1 MKLQF
6 QFSGTNVSR
15 PANNQRR
22 HMVWAAFLGLVL
34 LLGLGCWQY
43 FSYLRTGSFLF
54 FKRPTVAPTLAST
67 AARVATPVPVT
78 TPTPAPAPTPEAS
91 TQMPPALKKAAE
103 DTIVSTWTRLA
114 ESVKGPATPAEAA
127 STPAVRTAPVAEPV
141 AVQAIPQNISIAT
154 APAKPRTFKPK
165 PPETTEQRLQRAG
178 QRAFESLL
186 DQATKYPDAY
196 GFLPDDAFNETTLGA
211 AIPVYTIEEKERH
224 SYRNG
229 QSVEPLLKPAN
240 QWVFP
245 VYAGQRLCCM
255 VQVSSNGHDYAPG
268 KASKFLAMAWN
279 KIAERW
285 PVSEG
290 YHPRLVVNP
299 AIPGF
304 YFTIPEL
311 EMPNVTDTTQMFYLN
326 PSLSPADVVLAS
338 WR

>member
-15 PANNQRR
+15 PANHQRR
-22 HMVWAAFLGLVL
+22 HMVWVAFLGLVL

-54 FKRPTVAPTLAST
+54 FKRQTIAPTFASVAAPVT
-67 AARVATPVPVT
+67 APVPT
-78 TPTPAPAPTPEAS
+78 TTSAPAPTPEAS

-114 ESVKGPATPAEAA
+114 ESVKGPTAPIEAVPTAT
-127 STPAVRTAPVAEPV
+127 VRTTPSAEPAAVQVIPQNTPV
-141 AVQAIPQNISIAT
+141 AV
-154 APAKPRTFKPK
+154 APAKPRTFRPK
-165 PPETTEQRLQRAG
+165 PPETTEQRIQRAG

-211 AIPVYTIEEKERH
+211 AIPVYTIEEKDRH

-229 QSVEPLLKPAN
+229 QSVEPLLKSAN

-255 VQVSSNGHDYAPG
+255 VQISYNGRDYIPG

-285 PVSEG
+285 PGSEG
-290 YHPRLVVNP
+290 YHPHLVVNP

-326 PSLSPADVVLAS
+326 PSLSPADVILAS